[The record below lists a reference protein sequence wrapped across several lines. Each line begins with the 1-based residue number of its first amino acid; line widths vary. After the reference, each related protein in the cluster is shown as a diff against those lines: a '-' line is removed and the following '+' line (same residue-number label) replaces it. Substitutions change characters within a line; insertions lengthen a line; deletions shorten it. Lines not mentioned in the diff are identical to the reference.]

1 MHMRVWAPMLVI
13 GGGLLGACAGRAP
26 QPAPSPENLPALEAS
41 AQQNPRDAGII
52 TRLGI
57 ANYEAKR
64 FERARDVLLSALT
77 ITQQNYAAHIYLGLT
92 YEELERFDLARQSYT
107 TAAAQTR
114 DARQRSEVE
123 DRLVLLTR
131 KELRQSAREAIAQ
144 EAVLSTQPP
153 TPNTVAVFPFR
164 YLGTNDELRP
174 LGRGLTHLMITDL
187 AKLNRLTLL
196 ERERVQALVDELAL
210 NESGR
215 VDPTT
220 GARSGRMLRAARV
233 VQGAIQDVPGKTSL
247 RLDASVVDASN
258 ASVIATG
265 TGSDQLQQLFAL
277 EKLVLFRLLDQMG
290 VAITPAE
297 RRALSERPTADLQ
310 AFLAFSR
317 GLEAEDRGDYVGA
330 EASFSAALA
339 RDPNFRAA
347 KVKQAA
353 SQRAV
358 ASLQLAPSVLAG
370 MGPGGTFGP
379 SGPEQP
385 GPTPAAVG
393 TTTVSDRR
401 AVLRSGVLFTIP
413 TIGSTLTSRVGS
425 SNGPVSRPPAVRPP
439 LPEALGSD
447 NPTQPAGLTGT
458 IIIIITRP

>member
-1 MHMRVWAPMLVI
+1 MRVWAPMLAI
-13 GGGLLGACAGRAP
+13 GGSLLGACAGRAP

-57 ANYEAKR
+57 AYFEAKR
-64 FERARDVLLSALT
+64 YERARDVLLSALT
-77 ITQQNYAAHIYLGLT
+77 ITPQNYAGQIYLGLT
-92 YEELERFDLARQSYT
+92 YEELARFDLARQAYT

-131 KELRQSAREAIAQ
+131 KELRQSAKEAIAQ
-144 EAVLSTQPP
+144 EATLSTQPP
-153 TPNTVAVFPFR
+153 TPNSVAVFPFR
-164 YLGTNDELRP
+164 YLGTNEDLRP

-187 AKLNRLTLL
+187 SKLDRLTLL

-215 VDPTT
+215 VDAAT
-220 GARSGRMLRAARV
+220 GARSGRMLHAARV
-233 VQGAIQDVPGKTSL
+233 VQGSIQDIPGKTSL
-247 RLDASVVDASN
+247 RLDASVVDATN
-258 ASVIATG
+258 AAVVATG

-317 GLEAEDRGDYVGA
+317 GLEAEDRGDYAGA

-353 SQRAV
+353 SQRAA

-370 MGPGGTFGP
+370 IGVGGNLGP

-385 GPTPAAVG
+385 APTPTAA
-393 TTTVSDRR
+393 TTTLSTRG
-401 AVLRSGVLFTIP
+401 AVLRTGVLTTIP
-413 TIGSTLTSRVGS
+413 TIGSTLTNRVGS
-425 SNGPVSRPPAVRPP
+425 GNGPVSRPPGVRPP

-447 NPTQPAGLTGT
+447 NPTQPAGLTAT

>member
-1 MHMRVWAPMLVI
+1 MLVV
-13 GGGLLGACAGRAP
+13 GGGLLGACAGQPP
-26 QPAPSPENLPALEAS
+26 QPAPSPENLPALEA
-41 AQQNPRDAGII
+41 AGQQNPHDAGII

-57 ANYEAKR
+57 AYFEAKN

-92 YEELERFDLARQSYT
+92 YEELGRFDLARESYT
-107 TAAAQTR
+107 TAAGQTK
-114 DARQRSEVE
+114 DARQRDEVE

-131 KELRQSAREAIAQ
+131 KELRQSARDAIAQ
-144 EAVLSTQPP
+144 EATLSAQPP

-164 YLGTNDELRP
+164 YLGANEDLRP

-187 AKLNRLTLL
+187 AKLPRLTLL

-210 NESGR
+210 TESGR
-215 VDPTT
+215 VDAAT

-233 VQGAIQDVPGKTSL
+233 VQGSIQDVPGKTNL
-247 RLDASVVDASN
+247 RLDASVVDAAN

-317 GLEAEDRGDYVGA
+317 GLEAEDRGDYAGA
-330 EASFSAALA
+330 EASFSAAVA

-347 KVKQAA
+347 KVRQVA
-353 SQRAV
+353 SQRA
-358 ASLQLAPSVLAG
+358 AQSLQLAPSVLAG
-370 MGPGGTFGP
+370 MGPGGAFGP
-379 SGPEQP
+379 SGPQQP
-385 GPTPAAVG
+385 GPVPGPVA
-393 TTTVSDRR
+393 TTTPSGRGTI
-401 AVLRSGVLFTIP
+401 LRTGVLYTIP
-413 TIGSTLTSRVGS
+413 TIGGTLTTRVGS
-425 SNGPVSRPPAVRPP
+425 STGPVSRPPGVRPP
-439 LPEALGSD
+439 LPEALGND
-447 NPTQPAGLTGT
+447 NPTQPPGLTGT

>member
-1 MHMRVWAPMLVI
+1 MRVWAPMLAI
-13 GGGLLGACAGRAP
+13 GGSLLGACAGRAP

-57 ANYEAKR
+57 AYYEAKR
-64 FERARDVLLSALT
+64 YERARDVLLSALT
-77 ITQQNYAAHIYLGLT
+77 ITPQNYAGQIYLGLT
-92 YEELERFDLARQSYT
+92 YEELARYDLAREAYT
-107 TAAAQTR
+107 KAAAQTR
-114 DARQRSEVE
+114 DAKQRSEVE

-131 KELRQSAREAIAQ
+131 KELRQSAKEAIAQ
-144 EAVLSTQPP
+144 EATLSSQPP
-153 TPNTVAVFPFR
+153 TPNSVAVFPFR
-164 YLGTNDELRP
+164 YLGSNEDLRP

-187 AKLNRLTLL
+187 SKLDRLTLL

-215 VDPTT
+215 VDAAT
-220 GARSGRMLRAARV
+220 GARSGRMLHAARV
-233 VQGAIQDVPGKTSL
+233 VQGSIQDIPGKTSL
-247 RLDASVVDASN
+247 RLDASVVDATN
-258 ASVIATG
+258 AAVVATG

-317 GLEAEDRGDYVGA
+317 GLEAEDRGDYAGA

-353 SQRAV
+353 SQRAA

-370 MGPGGTFGP
+370 LGVGGNLGP

-385 GPTPAAVG
+385 SPTPTP
-393 TTTVSDRR
+393 TTTTLSTRG
-401 AVLRSGVLFTIP
+401 AVLRTGVLTTIP
-413 TIGSTLTSRVGS
+413 TIGSTLTNRVGS
-425 SNGPVSRPPAVRPP
+425 GNGPVSRPPGVRPP

-447 NPTQPAGLTGT
+447 NPTQPTGLTAT

>member
-1 MHMRVWAPMLVI
+1 MHMRVWAPMLAI
-13 GGGLLGACAGRAP
+13 GGGLLGACAGQPP
-26 QPAPSPENLPALEAS
+26 QPAPSPENLPALEAA
-41 AQQNPRDAGII
+41 AQQNPRDAGVI

-57 ANYEAKR
+57 ANFEAKK

-77 ITQQNYAAHIYLGLT
+77 ITPQNYAAHIYLGLT
-92 YEELERFDLARQSYT
+92 YEELGRFDLARGSYT
-107 TAAAQTR
+107 TAAAQAR
-114 DARQRSEVE
+114 DTRQRGEVE

-131 KELRQSAREAIAQ
+131 KELQQSAREAIAQ
-144 EAVLSTQPP
+144 EAVLSAQPP

-164 YLGTNDELRP
+164 YLGTNEELRP

-215 VDPTT
+215 VDAST
-220 GARSGRMLRAARV
+220 GARSGRMLHAARV
-233 VQGAIQDVPGKTSL
+233 VQGTVQDVPGKTSL
-247 RLDASVVDASN
+247 RLDASVVDATN
-258 ASVIATG
+258 ASVVATG

-277 EKLVLFRLLDQMG
+277 EKVVLFRLLDQMG

-317 GLEAEDRGDYVGA
+317 GLEAEDRGDYAGA
-330 EASFSAALA
+330 EAGFAAAVA

-353 SQRAV
+353 NQRAA
-358 ASLQLAPSVLAG
+358 ASLQLAPSALAG
-370 MGPGGTFGP
+370 MDTRGDFGA
-379 SGPEQP
+379 SGPQATGPAP
-385 GPTPAAVG
+385 GPVATTPTG
-393 TTTVSDRR
+393 RG
-401 AVLRSGVLFTIP
+401 AVLRSGILNTIP
-413 TIGSTLTSRVGS
+413 TIGTTLTSRIGS
-425 SNGPVSRPPAVRPP
+425 SNGPVSRPPGTRPP
-439 LPEALGSD
+439 LPEALGND
-447 NPTQPAGLTGT
+447 NPTQPPGLTGT

>member
-1 MHMRVWAPMLVI
+1 MRVWAPMLAI
-13 GGGLLGACAGRAP
+13 GGSLLGACAGRAP

-57 ANYEAKR
+57 AYYEAKR
-64 FERARDVLLSALT
+64 YERARDVLLSALT
-77 ITQQNYAAHIYLGLT
+77 ITPQNYAGQIYLGLT
-92 YEELERFDLARQSYT
+92 YEELARYDLARDAYT
-107 TAAAQTR
+107 KAAAQTR

-131 KELRQSAREAIAQ
+131 KELRQSAKEAIAQ
-144 EAVLSTQPP
+144 EATLSTQPP
-153 TPNTVAVFPFR
+153 TPNSVAVFPFR
-164 YLGTNDELRP
+164 YLGTNEDLRP

-187 AKLNRLTLL
+187 SKLDRLTLL

-215 VDPTT
+215 VDAAT
-220 GARSGRMLRAARV
+220 GARSGRMLHAARV
-233 VQGAIQDVPGKTSL
+233 VQGSIQDIPGKTSL
-247 RLDASVVDASN
+247 RLDASVVDATN
-258 ASVIATG
+258 ASVVATG

-317 GLEAEDRGDYVGA
+317 GLEAEDRGDYAGA

-353 SQRAV
+353 SQRAA

-370 MGPGGTFGP
+370 LGVGGNLGP

-385 GPTPAAVG
+385 SPTPTP
-393 TTTVSDRR
+393 TTTTLSTRG
-401 AVLRSGVLFTIP
+401 AVLRTGVLTTIP
-413 TIGSTLTSRVGS
+413 TIGSTLTNRVGS
-425 SNGPVSRPPAVRPP
+425 GNGPVSRPPGVRPP

-447 NPTQPAGLTGT
+447 NPTQPAGLTAT